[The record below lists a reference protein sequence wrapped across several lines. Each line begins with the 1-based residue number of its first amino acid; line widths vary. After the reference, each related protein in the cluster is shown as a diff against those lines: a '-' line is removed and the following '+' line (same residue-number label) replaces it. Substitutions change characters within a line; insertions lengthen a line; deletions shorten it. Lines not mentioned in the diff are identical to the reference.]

1 MYLLNNIKKAIE
13 SYIPTN
19 NRSEI
24 IKTSKNTIILDAYNA
39 NPTSMKEM
47 IISFSRKKLKN
58 KICILGDMFELGDY
72 SYTSHKEIIKLVNE
86 LKIKTYYIGEEFKK
100 VLNDSFSS
108 RKDFE
113 VVLSTK
119 NLSNKTI
126 LIKGS
131 RGVELEKLVKYL

>member
-1 MYLLNNIKKAIE
+1 
-13 SYIPTN
+13 
-19 NRSEI
+19 
-24 IKTSKNTIILDAYNA
+24 
-39 NPTSMKEM
+39 MKEM

-58 KICILGDMFELGDY
+58 KMCILGDMFELGDY
-72 SYTSHKEIIKLVNE
+72 SYTSHEEIIKLVNE

-119 NLSNKTI
+119 NLCDKTI

-131 RGVELEKLVKYL
+131 RGMALESLVEAF